1 MFESVISQLIN
12 DLDVRSVLEI
22 GCGLGNNLRN
32 LKHEKIAGIDLS
44 EHAINIARKRFPHY
58 SFYVGN
64 VLQIPLI
71 ETFDLV
77 FTASVIQHIEPNLL
91 DKAFEEMY
99 RISNHYIL
107 NIEAYDKI
115 EHEINWHRGK
125 NKFWTVHVMER
136 WKKFPV
142 SIVSDYDFNS
152 EYRITLVSKKK

>member
-1 MFESVISQLIN
+1 
-12 DLDVRSVLEI
+12 
-22 GCGLGNNLRN
+22 
-32 LKHEKIAGIDLS
+32 
-44 EHAINIARKRFPHY
+44 
-58 SFYVGN
+58 
-64 VLQIPLI
+64 
-71 ETFDLV
+71 LV

-152 EYRITLVSKKK
+152 EYRITLVSKKSN